1 LYRRTPLRTLKIVD
15 MHKDEHEIDV
25 VFIEDIVKALDESRL
40 LDDVIRAI
48 PLARVKKVLA
58 PYLGC

>member
-1 LYRRTPLRTLKIVD
+1 